1 MTLPN
6 GAQRS
11 RAWRIDELTGDF
23 RLEDVWALPGRGG
36 PDDLPRA
43 AELIASYDPA
53 TSTSAAVR
61 HLFAIRW
68 KLGNL
73 LGWDNPQDGVGGRV
87 ATLRDRLPPDLRDAP
102 RGPVFHELPFTSIYL
117 LPDEWAAEVAN
128 RTMHGVLH
136 VGWVADSTGAYHG
149 ELAVYVKPN
158 GTLGKAYMAAIR
170 PFRHLLVY
178 PPILREHE
186 RRWEAAVG

>member
-61 HLFAIRW
+61 
-68 KLGNL
+68 
-73 LGWDNPQDGVGGRV
+73 P
-87 ATLRDRLPPDLRDAP
+87 
-102 RGPVFHELPFTSIYL
+102 
-117 LPDEWAAEVAN
+117 
-128 RTMHGVLH
+128 
-136 VGWVADSTGAYHG
+136 
-149 ELAVYVKPN
+149 
-158 GTLGKAYMAAIR
+158 GTA
-170 PFRHLLVY
+170 
-178 PPILREHE
+178 
-186 RRWEAAVG
+186 